1 MTEQQE
7 KEHAEFQSRVKV
19 RDAAMARSREM
30 RMFADTHYHGPNP
43 KSVRR
48 VVQISTVE
56 CATLT
61 ALCDDGSMWMLGE
74 ESGWVK
80 VPDIP
85 QPE

>member
-7 KEHAEFQSRVKV
+7 KEYAEFQSRVKV
-19 RDAAMARSREM
+19 RDAAMARSGEM
-30 RMFADTHYHGPNP
+30 RMFTDTHYPGPNLKP
-43 KSVRR
+43 ARK